1 MDLCADSGTLSTHAA
16 KGGPALEEEL
26 SFSSNRSQTGSGNT
40 ILLQLLEFKTHLLE
54 IVEELQIQRD
64 AKTLFE
70 DQISKLVLE
79 NQELEWEKASLQH
92 QTETVTNQHTEA
104 LMNAQKQFQAKIS
117 NIEEEKGIFQ
127 ISAELKDKEMI
138 NLKEAMKS
146 LQMLKY
152 NLEKKANELE
162 QKLALQNRS
171 KDSHLIQ
178 LGEVEKRFSALS
190 RQCNMVKQ
198 AHEKLEQNV
207 DEAMKMNTKL
217 TSANGKQISTIIS
230 LKKGL
235 EEVSSKL
242 IKTNMSTFRNDKTQ
256 NPTGTERCLQQLHQ
270 KLNMETEV
278 VRKIREEN
286 LGLRED
292 KQEVMRSLQHT
303 HQLLLSQTQTV
314 SKVEMELQTCKQQY
328 QDLKQEHELMQEKSK
343 AMENKVAH
351 LMESSISSKTSWDKE
366 KAVFLDHIK
375 SQHQDLQA
383 VREAYDKIKQEHSKL
398 LLESPHLNGLKRR
411 DSRHCQNYNSQ
422 HFPTSEERIDELI
435 SESDLP
441 ALQNLASTK
450 TKNRDSPEDTE
461 AKLITT
467 EEIRG
472 QDVRNPTQQFQFKQH
487 LNPLN
492 LLTFPLTSNN
502 LVGLC
507 SPNGT
512 ACIISNE
519 HLNVS
524 TSKRGSNVGSDLNS
538 SSSFSEDGLQIS
550 KTVFCSVKDSSTAS
564 CLDNGSI
571 DESLDSLSQDVNVEG
586 KGTEQNQGWINDMN
600 KGKKDREES
609 NREQQYSKKEVHR
622 EDVKGGG
629 TDGLQRGMI
638 ITQRTGRV
646 DRQEDSQQSS
656 EDAGDSKQPGTAT
669 RDRKEEERTNGAEE
683 TEKSENQIDAQM
695 TTYTT
700 TEKSNPQ
707 QDLNIMDV
715 ETLLPACVPSDCSQK
730 VSEKDVDSSYVTTGY
745 EIHREQQSF
754 SPNEHQCINHWPND
768 LIQEVQLFCH
778 DEVKSFAQDALPPT
792 QMMSLSRQMLEE
804 TQEGDLS
811 NKSAGHIPNKVS
823 DALNQPS
830 MYSSQN
836 NVASLVAQLDCSV
849 SIQESESAHI
859 QPSNL
864 SNTKRKDKMS
874 ETNLNE
880 ECGLVRN
887 LDETQAL
894 SQIQETQDKERAQL
908 LTDYR
913 VDSNAYEQEAQPNIH
928 IEANNVSDAA
938 METKM
943 NTYSCH
949 KKICIREDAGDAVA
963 TNWETDWKPYVNSSH
978 VKDASSATKRT
989 PANEPLLDIESTYR
1003 PAHDWSID
1011 DRTVNHLTK
1020 SDGSVLHQFVQESR
1034 ASLSV
1039 SSLPVSSSSHTVSRL
1054 LWQTTPVHGRAP
1066 TSTAGPSLETDWET
1080 SHILPVREDQ
1090 HSFRAQI
1097 SKIEQFLNTDRRRTD
1112 N

>member
-16 KGGPALEEEL
+16 KGGPVLEEEL

-92 QTETVTNQHTEA
+92 QIETVTNQHTEA

-127 ISAELKDKEMI
+127 ISVELKDKEMI

-152 NLEKKANELE
+152 NLEKKANE
-162 QKLALQNRS
+162 
-171 KDSHLIQ
+171 
-178 LGEVEKRFSALS
+178 
-190 RQCNMVKQ
+190 M
-198 AHEKLEQNV
+198 
-207 DEAMKMNTKL
+207 
-217 TSANGKQISTIIS
+217 
-230 LKKGL
+230 
-235 EEVSSKL
+235 
-242 IKTNMSTFRNDKTQ
+242 
-256 NPTGTERCLQQLHQ
+256 
-270 KLNMETEV
+270 
-278 VRKIREEN
+278 
-286 LGLRED
+286 
-292 KQEVMRSLQHT
+292 EVMRSLQHT

-314 SKVEMELQTCKQQY
+314 SKVEMELQTYKQRY

-398 LLESPHLNGLKRR
+398 LLKSTLLNGLKRR
-411 DSRHCQNYNSQ
+411 DGRQCQNYNSQ
-422 HFPTSEERIDELI
+422 HFPTLEERIDEPI

-467 EEIRG
+467 EAIGG
-472 QDVRNPTQQFQFKQH
+472 QDVRNPTQQFKFKQH

-492 LLTFPLTSNN
+492 SLTFLLTRNN

-512 ACIISNE
+512 ACIISKE

-524 TSKRGSNVGSDLNS
+524 TSVRGSNVGSDLNSS

-550 KTVFCSVKDSSTAS
+550 KTVFCSVKDSSTAL

-571 DESLDSLSQDVNVEG
+571 DESLDSLSQDVSVEG
-586 KGTEQNQGWINDMN
+586 KGTEQNQGWIDDMN

-609 NREQQYSKKEVHR
+609 NREQHYSKKEVHR
-622 EDVKGGG
+622 EDVKGGR
-629 TDGLQRGMI
+629 TDGLQRGII

-646 DRQEDSQQSS
+646 DRREDSQQSS

-683 TEKSENQIDAQM
+683 TEKPKLHRPENQIDAQM

-707 QDLNIMDV
+707 QDLNIMDA
-715 ETLLPACVPSDCSQK
+715 ETLLPACVTSDCSQK

-778 DEVKSFAQDALPPT
+778 DEVKSFAQDALPP
-792 QMMSLSRQMLEE
+792 LR
-804 TQEGDLS
+804 
-811 NKSAGHIPNKVS
+811 
-823 DALNQPS
+823 
-830 MYSSQN
+830 
-836 NVASLVAQLDCSV
+836 
-849 SIQESESAHI
+849 
-859 QPSNL
+859 
-864 SNTKRKDKMS
+864 
-874 ETNLNE
+874 
-880 ECGLVRN
+880 
-887 LDETQAL
+887 
-894 SQIQETQDKERAQL
+894 
-908 LTDYR
+908 
-913 VDSNAYEQEAQPNIH
+913 
-928 IEANNVSDAA
+928 
-938 METKM
+938 
-943 NTYSCH
+943 
-949 KKICIREDAGDAVA
+949 
-963 TNWETDWKPYVNSSH
+963 
-978 VKDASSATKRT
+978 
-989 PANEPLLDIESTYR
+989 
-1003 PAHDWSID
+1003 
-1011 DRTVNHLTK
+1011 
-1020 SDGSVLHQFVQESR
+1020 
-1034 ASLSV
+1034 
-1039 SSLPVSSSSHTVSRL
+1039 
-1054 LWQTTPVHGRAP
+1054 
-1066 TSTAGPSLETDWET
+1066 
-1080 SHILPVREDQ
+1080 
-1090 HSFRAQI
+1090 
-1097 SKIEQFLNTDRRRTD
+1097 
-1112 N
+1112 